1 MQASRLSRLRQ
12 SIIVSLGGASLFDD
26 LRPGE
31 ADAALGGELALPSQ
45 PIKGISPWSARL
57 GIDAPSRLLKA
68 LAITFGLIVLWMAV
82 FSVDKVTRGAGRVL
96 PSTQNQLVQ
105 HLEGGIVKEILV
117 EEGQRVAR
125 GQVLMRI
132 SNASTGAAIESA
144 RTDLVSKRIILARLD
159 AEISGA
165 GSFVPPADLARQAPE
180 IAASEAGLF
189 ASRRAQRMSQV
200 GVINQQALAKSA
212 EVGSLHAR
220 LGNLRNEERLAM
232 DQLSKLERAYAED
245 AISER
250 DVLDKRAMLLSLRTR
265 IADVA
270 NQIPQSS
277 AGLGEAAARRG
288 EVWASDMEQV
298 RAQAALLRLELT
310 KADEQFGAVQDRVD
324 REEIRA
330 PIDGVINRLNVRTV
344 GGVIRGGEP
353 VAEIVPA
360 ASQVIIEA
368 RIAPKDRGNIWPGL
382 PARIK
387 ISAYDSTVYGSLEA
401 KVVDVSPDAIQD
413 PRGGLYYR
421 VRLDAGSASFGKGM
435 PVIPGMTGEVAIRSG
450 NQTILNYLLGPLIR
464 ISQEALRE

>member
-1 MQASRLSRLRQ
+1 MRFARLRQ
-12 SIIVSLGGASLFDD
+12 SLITSLGGASLFDD
-26 LRPGE
+26 LRAGE
-31 ADAALGGELALPSQ
+31 AEAVLGGRLALASQ
-45 PIKGISPWSARL
+45 PIGAAMPWSARIGL
-57 GIDAPSRLLKA
+57 GGSSRLLKA
-68 LAITFGLIVLWMAV
+68 LAITFGLVVLWMAL
-82 FSVDKVTRGAGRVL
+82 FTVDKVTRGAGRVL

-117 EEGQRVAR
+117 SEGQRVRR

-144 RTDLVSKRIILARLD
+144 RTDLVAKRIMLARLD

-165 GSFVPPADLARQAPE
+165 GSFTPPLELAAQAPE

-200 GVINQQALAKSA
+200 GVINEQARAKSA
-212 EVGSLHAR
+212 EVGSLQAR
-220 LGNLRNEERLAM
+220 LANLRNEERLAM
-232 DQLSKLERAYAED
+232 EQLSKLERAYAED
-245 AISER
+245 AVSER
-250 DVLDKRAMLLSLRTR
+250 DVLDKRAALLSLRTR

-277 AGLGEAAARRG
+277 AGLGESAARRG
-288 EVWASDMEQV
+288 EIWASDMEQI
-298 RAQAALLRLELT
+298 RAQAAQLRLELA
-310 KADEQFGAVQDRVD
+310 KADEQFGAVQDRVA

-330 PIDGVINRLNVRTV
+330 PVDGVINRLNVRTV

-368 RIAPKDRGNIWPGL
+368 RIAPKDRSNIWPGL

-421 VRLDAGSASFGKGM
+421 VRLDAGRATFGAGM

-450 NQTILNYLLGPLIR
+450 RQTILNYVLGPLIR

>member
-1 MQASRLSRLRQ
+1 MDFSRFRQ
-12 SIIVSLGGASLFDD
+12 SIIVALGGASLFDN

-31 ADAALGGELALPSQ
+31 AEAALGGALALPSQ
-45 PIKGISPWSARL
+45 PIGAVTPWSARL
-57 GIDAPSRLLKA
+57 GINGPSRLLKA
-68 LAITFGLIVLWMAV
+68 LVLTFALIMLWMAV
-82 FSVDKVTRGAGRVL
+82 FTVDKVTRGAGRVL
-96 PSTQNQLVQ
+96 PSTQNQVVQ

-117 EEGQRVAR
+117 EEGQRVR
-125 GQVLMRI
+125 KGQVLMRI
-132 SNASTGAAIESA
+132 ANASTGAAIESA
-144 RTDLVSKRIILARLD
+144 RTDLVSKRIILARLE
-159 AEISGA
+159 AEIAGA
-165 GSFVPPADLARQAPE
+165 GSFVPPADFAREAPE

-189 ASRRAQRMSQV
+189 ASRRAQRNSQV
-200 GVINQQALAKSA
+200 GVINEQARAKSA

-220 LGNLRNEERLAM
+220 LQNLRNEERLAM
-232 DQLSKLERAYAED
+232 DQMSKLERAYAED

-277 AGLGEAAARRG
+277 AGLGESAARRG
-288 EVWASDMEQV
+288 QVWASDMEQV

-344 GGVIRGGEP
+344 GGVIRSGEP
-353 VAEIVPA
+353 VAELVPT

-401 KVVDVSPDAIQD
+401 KVIDVSPDAIQD
-413 PRGGLYYR
+413 PRGGLFYR
-421 VRLDAGSASFGKGM
+421 VRLDAGSASFGPGM
-435 PVIPGMTGEVAIRSG
+435 PVIPGMTGEVAVRSG
-450 NQTILNYLLGPLIR
+450 SQTILNYILGPLIR

>member
-1 MQASRLSRLRQ
+1 MRFSRLRQ
-12 SIIVSLGGASLFDD
+12 MLIVLLGGASLFKD

-31 ADAALGGELALPSQ
+31 AEAALSGKLALPSQ
-45 PIKGISPWSARL
+45 PIGGALPWSARL
-57 GIDAPSRLLKA
+57 GLAAPSRLLKA
-68 LAITFGLIVLWMAV
+68 LVLTFALIVLWMAV
-82 FSVDKVTRGAGRVL
+82 FTVDKVTRGSGRVL
-96 PSTQNQLVQ
+96 PSMQNQLVQ

-117 EEGQRVAR
+117 LEGQRVNK

-144 RTDLVSKRIILARLD
+144 RTDLVAKRIILARLE
-159 AEISGA
+159 AEISGV
-165 GSFVPPADLARQAPE
+165 GSFEVPPDLARQAPE
-180 IAASEAGLF
+180 IAIGEAGLF

-200 GVINQQALAKSA
+200 GVINQQARAKSA
-212 EVGSLHAR
+212 EVGSLQAR

-232 DQLSKLERAYAED
+232 EQLAKLERAYAED
-245 AISER
+245 AVSER
-250 DVLDKRAMLLSLRTR
+250 DVLDKRAALLSLRTR
-265 IADVA
+265 MADVA

-277 AGLGEAAARRG
+277 AGLGESAARRG
-288 EVWASDMEQV
+288 EIWASDMEQV
-298 RAQAALLRLELT
+298 RAQAAQLRLELA
-310 KADEQFGAVQDRVD
+310 KADEQFGAVQDRVA

-330 PIDGVINRLNVRTV
+330 PVDGVINRLNVRTI

-360 ASQVIIEA
+360 ATQVIIEA
-368 RIAPKDRGNIWPGL
+368 RIAPRDRGNIWPGL

-387 ISAYDSTVYGSLEA
+387 ISAYDSTIYGSLEA

-421 VRLDAGSASFGKGM
+421 VRLDAGRASFGPGM

-450 NQTILNYLLGPLIR
+450 RQTILNYVLGPLIR